1 MAKLVLKDCY
11 IVING
16 VNLSDHIDAVTLDL
30 VKDGVETTSFSGGGR
45 ERIAGLSDDTVE
57 LTFQSDYA
65 PASVDSVLYPLF
77 ANEVEFTVEVRPTS
91 SAVGTSNP
99 KYTATCVLFEYAP
112 LDGKVG
118 DLAETKVKI
127 NTQRTGFA
135 RATA

>member
-1 MAKLVLKDCY
+1 MAKVVLKDCY
-11 IVING
+11 IVVNG
-16 VNLSDHIDAVTLDL
+16 VNLSDHVSAVTLDL
-30 VKDGVETTSFSGGGR
+30 SKDGVETTSFSGGGR
-45 ERIAGLSDDTVE
+45 ERVAGLKDDTVE

-65 PASVDSVLYPLF
+65 PASVDSVLFPLYN
-77 ANEVEFTVEVRPTS
+77 NENEFPIEVRPTS
-91 SAVGTSNP
+91 SAVSTSNP

-127 NTQRTGFA
+127 NTQRTGFT